1 MAATREKRNPMAF
14 CPNCEAEYRA
24 GIIECADCGGVNL
37 VDKLTPEN
45 TVHDKSDAELV
56 RLRSF
61 ATSAE
66 AQMVLDLLQ
75 KNGIRAFVEGAGFAV
90 LPGNFSQE
98 VAVMVDERDLV
109 HAVELY
115 EAYFETEPA
124 PSTKEQE

>member
-1 MAATREKRNPMAF
+1 MAF
-14 CPNCEAEYRA
+14 CPDCEAEYRA
-24 GIIECADCGGVNL
+24 GITQCADCGGVAL
-37 VDKLTPEN
+37 VDKLTPDN
-45 TVHDKSDAELV
+45 RVHDKSEAELV

-66 AQMVLDLLQ
+66 AEMVLDVLQ
-75 KNGIRAFVEGAGFAV
+75 RNGVRAFVEGAGFAV
-90 LPGNFSQE
+90 IPGNFSQE

-115 EAYFETEPA
+115 EAYFESEPA